1 MSITSEQT
9 QANNEKKKESI
20 LAIIAKWLLRA
31 FFGLIGLL
39 LALMLILQLPP
50 VQNWAVKTLSHTLS
64 KEMQTEVRIGY
75 LYLAFFDRLTLK
87 DFYVEDLSEGDTL
100 LYSNRLKVNIVT
112 NPFVYLRKGL
122 TVEEISLEGATFNLR
137 TVPNAKQSNLEILL
151 ERLFPVKEK
160 TKQSKRP
167 FNLDVRRLN
176 LDDVVFVKDD
186 KVRGQQIYA
195 GLKQGRVVFNR
206 LNFPKKKFD
215 IRSILLEEPIFR
227 ISEFEGTPVAI
238 DAAVREVIDT
248 STQDTASLNVTVET
262 FKINGG
268 QFSLHNYFRA
278 PIKITPADELD
289 YQHMDV
295 FDIEMEIRSFSYK
308 NEAYSGEVEK
318 ISLKEKSG
326 FVLNELSAKTALV
339 SQERTEL
346 LGLKIVTPYSEI
358 GDTLI
363 FRHREL
369 ADYTVFPDAVNMQGN
384 FQDAK
389 VALRDIMIFA
399 PGLKSNNFFANNRDE
414 VLEVAGEV
422 RGRINNLR
430 GRDLNIRLSDGSNL
444 QGSFSSRNL
453 AVKNEEFL
461 NLRLEQLS
469 TRMSTLRQLIPGITL
484 PPNFDRLG
492 RLNFRGSFDG
502 FFADFVA
509 YGDLR
514 TDIGRAVMDMRMNLK
529 NGRGKAN
536 YSGKLRLED
545 FDLGKWTQSE
555 DFGLVNFSSEVKNG
569 VGLTAQTASAQLTA
583 EIQSFYFKNYNYQNA
598 RLAGELNRNL
608 FNGSL
613 AIQDDNMDINFQG
626 LVDYRDS
633 VPVFDFQAAVAKL
646 DLKALNLSEK
656 NLVLGGNADINL
668 RNDRLSKIAGTIDLN
683 NIKIIHNQ
691 DNIYQIDTVFVNST
705 FALDGRKIFSVT
717 SDIADIRI
725 EGLFDIEQIP
735 DLITGYF
742 VRNYPKYSSRLG
754 IKAKDKELSAADYI
768 FDINIKDANG
778 LPKILDEQIR
788 QIQNVNLTGFYTSAN
803 DSLLVRTDISKFE
816 YGSVRVED
824 IAFTFNALRD
834 QGWVDLQ
841 VNNTILNEKTQLEPI
856 TVISFLNGDTLDFGI
871 NYYASGLLDNLNLE
885 GKFYPL
891 DSTLFQVQFE
901 QSNLVILEM
910 PWEIDSSNYITFGKN
925 YFEANNFTLQS
936 RERKIIVESV
946 RNRGAKVLLTDF
958 DFSFIDELWDYD
970 PLNFSGHFDVTAEVG
985 NIFEM
990 KNLKAS
996 ITSDSF
1002 YINNDPY
1009 GKFTLVASAP
1019 DLKTQLRG
1027 DLRIDDGLSSLT
1039 AKGFYNLADLEGERS
1054 SGEKENRYFNFDVNI
1069 KSYPLCMAEYFIGDV
1084 VSNTNGRLDGKLN
1097 FRGQPAQ
1104 PNVSGDLTLWD
1115 GTVTVNYLKTTYTFA
1130 KGNVDVNNF
1139 LFDASGFTL
1148 RDRYGHTATLSGGI
1162 RHDHLRNFGLDARL
1176 RTSRFLALDTEKGD
1190 NKLFYGHALGQG
1202 DVRFN
1207 GPFDKIDIY
1216 ISATVGDST
1225 RIVIPVSS
1233 EKEASAL
1240 KFINFVDKR
1249 KEKAEAEQQQ
1259 NLTNLTGVSLEMN
1272 LVVQDEAQMEI
1283 VFNEQTGDIIKGSGR
1298 GNIRV
1303 LTPRNGDFRM
1313 FGDYIIQQG
1322 DYLFTLYNVVNK
1334 KFTVRPGGYIQWTGD
1349 PFGAQINIEAE
1360 YKGLNTSVA
1369 NFIQEYLVGVNPQ
1382 VQNDA
1387 SKSTQVIL
1395 VMNLKGELLRPVINF
1410 DIQFPTLTGQLKAY
1424 ADSKMN
1430 LLRRDQNE
1438 LNRQVF
1444 GLIVVG
1450 QFLPD
1455 NVAIQGSDI
1464 LYNTVSEFVSNQ
1476 LSLLLTELFS
1486 EVIADGRV
1494 LSGIDFDIAYN
1505 QYQSVDLNGSQD
1517 FARGDEFE
1525 VQLRQEFFNDRLSVL
1540 IGGNVDIGTNVSNAA
1555 TAGTFIGNDVVI
1567 EYVISKDR
1575 SLKLKVYQRL
1585 QPDIGGRRL
1594 QVGTGVSFRKEFDT
1608 FGEFWRSLRK
1618 DAKKIK
1624 DGN

>member
-1 MSITSEQT
+1 MSITSEET
-9 QANNEKKKESI
+9 QANKEKNTEGI
-20 LAIIAKWLLRA
+20 LTMVVRWVLRA

-39 LALMLILQLPP
+39 LALMLIIQLPP
-50 VQNWAVKTLSHTLS
+50 VQSWAVKTISNTLS
-64 KEMQTEVRIGY
+64 KAMQTEVRVGY

-87 DFYVEDLSEGDTL
+87 DFYVEDLSKGDTL
-100 LYSNRLKVNIVT
+100 LYSHRLKVNIVT

-122 TVEEISLEGATFNLR
+122 TIEEISLEGATFNLR
-137 TVPNAKQSNLEILL
+137 TAPNAKQSNLEILL
-151 ERLFPVKEK
+151 ERLLPAKAPK
-160 TKQSKRP
+160 KRSDRP
-167 FNLDVRRLN
+167 FNLDIRRLN

-186 KVRGQQIYA
+186 KVRGQQLYA
-195 GLKQGRVVFNR
+195 GLKQGRIVFKR
-206 LNFPKKKFD
+206 LNFPKKVID
-215 IRSILLEEPIFR
+215 VRSIVLEGPVFR
-227 ISEFEGTPVAI
+227 ISEFEGTPVAMET
-238 DAAVREVIDT
+238 VVQELTDT
-248 STQDTASLNVTVET
+248 SAVDTTSLHV
-262 FKINGG
+262 KIESFQMNGG
-268 QFSLHNYFRA
+268 QFSLHNYYKA
-278 PIKITPADELD
+278 PVKTTPADELD

-295 FDIEMEIRSFSYK
+295 YDIDINIRGFSFKDEIYTGK
-308 NEAYSGEVEK
+308 VEK

-326 FVLNELSAKTALV
+326 FVLNELAAEDALV

-346 LGLKIVTPYSEI
+346 LGLKIITPYSAI

-369 ADYTVFPDAVNMQGN
+369 ADYTIFPDAVNMQGN
-384 FQDAK
+384 FKDAK
-389 VALRDIMIFA
+389 IALRDIMVFA
-399 PGLKSNNFFANNRDE
+399 PGLKSNNFFASNRDE
-414 VLEVAGEV
+414 VLEVDGEV
-422 RGRINNLR
+422 RGRVNNLR

-461 NLRLEQLS
+461 NLRLEQLA

-484 PPNFDRLG
+484 PQNFDRLG

-536 YSGKLRLED
+536 YSGKLRLEN
-545 FDLGKWTQSE
+545 FDLGKWTDSD
-555 DFGLVNFSSEVKNG
+555 DFGMVNFSSEVKNG

-598 RLAGELNRNL
+598 QLSGELNRNL

-613 AIQDDNMDINFQG
+613 AIQDDNMDLNFQG

-633 VPVFDFQAAVAKL
+633 IPIFDFQADVKKL
-646 DLKALNLSEK
+646 DLKALNFSEK

-691 DNIYQIDTVFVNST
+691 ENLYQIDTIFANST
-705 FALDGRKIFSVT
+705 FTPDGRKVFSVS

-735 DLITGYF
+735 DLITSYF

-754 IKAKDKELSAADYI
+754 IKAKDKELSIADYI
-768 FDINIKDANG
+768 FDIQIKDASG
-778 LPKILDEQIR
+778 LPKILDEQIG
-788 QIQNVNLTGFYTSAN
+788 QVQGVNVTGFYKSSI
-803 DSLLVRTDISKFE
+803 DSLLVKTDVSSFE
-816 YGSVRVED
+816 YGNVRVED
-824 IAFTFNALRD
+824 VAFTFNALRD

-856 TVISFLNGDTLDFGI
+856 TVISFLNGDTLDFGV

-925 YFEANNFTLQS
+925 FFEANNFTLQS
-936 RERKIIVESV
+936 RERKIVVESV

-958 DFSFIDELWDYD
+958 DFNFIDELWDYE

-990 KNLKAS
+990 KNLKAT

-1002 YINNDPY
+1002 YINKDPY
-1009 GKFTLVASAP
+1009 GKFTLVANAP
-1019 DLKTQLRG
+1019 DLKSQLRG
-1027 DLRIDDGLSSLT
+1027 DLKIDDGLSSLT
-1039 AKGFYNLADLEGERS
+1039 AQGFYNLADLAGAGS
-1054 SGEKENRYFNFDVNI
+1054 SAEKENRYFNFNVDI
-1069 KSYPLCMAEYFIGDV
+1069 KRYPLCIAEYFIGDV
-1084 VSNTNGRLDGKLN
+1084 ISNTNGHLDGKLN
-1097 FRGQPAQ
+1097 FQGQPSL
-1104 PNVSGDLTLWD
+1104 PNVSGNVTLWD

-1130 KGNVDVNNF
+1130 KGNVAVNNF
-1139 LFDASGFTL
+1139 LFDASGITL
-1148 RDRYGHTATLSGGI
+1148 RDRYGHTATISGGI

-1176 RTSRFLALDTEKGD
+1176 RTQRFLALDTEKGD

-1202 DVRFN
+1202 DVRFS

-1216 ISATVGDST
+1216 INATVGDST

-1249 KEKAEAEQQQ
+1249 KEKVEAEQQQ

-1272 LVVQDEAQMEI
+1272 LIVQDEAQMEI

-1313 FGDYIIQQG
+1313 FGDYTIQQG

-1369 NFIQEYLVGVNPQ
+1369 NFIQEYLVGVSPQ

-1395 VMNLKGELLRPVINF
+1395 VMNLKGELLRPIINF

-1505 QYQSVDLNGSQD
+1505 QYQSVDISGNQD

-1540 IGGNVDIGTNVSNAA
+1540 IGGNVDIGTNVSNAS

-1567 EYVISKDR
+1567 EYAISKDR

-1608 FGEFWRSLRK
+1608 FGEFWRSLRN
-1618 DAKKIK
+1618 DAKKMK
-1624 DGN
+1624 NGN